1 MLILDNEISRARFAV
16 HLELTENRLILD
28 NEITRARFVVHY
40 ESYTRGSTTFLVD
53 SNKFLTSAHGSHL
66 SHSNLSMS
74 YSPTKLRNGA
84 FLLAKRAKCLRS
96 STQLSQ

>member
-1 MLILDNEISRARFAV
+1 MLILDNEISRARFAVHCETPYARLILDNEISRARFAV

-53 SNKFLTSAHGSHL
+53 SNKISRLAHFG
-66 SHSNLSMS
+66 
-74 YSPTKLRNGA
+74 
-84 FLLAKRAKCLRS
+84 
-96 STQLSQ
+96 